1 MKKKSNRR
9 KRNRKKNNDEYIDIN
24 DGENNDFIDYS
35 YNENNNIHDKKYK
48 KIMIVCIFFITL
60 IKIYFF
66 ILSKNNITSKVIPHN
81 KLIYEE
87 NSNQTFINST
97 IITNN
102 NTSLND
108 IKNKSLN
115 IEPINEINK
124 NELNKN
130 EIIKNENKN
139 IKEKIEIQNPNPN
152 QNAQFQSED
161 KSNFITSD
169 KIYWRNNTI
178 INLTKVNEEISNYEN
193 MTPTFNNK
201 EELYKRENPKVSI
214 VIPVYNQAKFV
225 KKIYVCFEKQTLKDI
240 EIIFVD
246 DWSKDNSSKTIEEL
260 MEIDK
265 RVVYIKNEENRGV
278 FYSRSN
284 GILHAKGE
292 YILLVDIDDYILN
305 DILIKAYETAK
316 MYNLDVLHFY
326 AMAGDFKKNILWS
339 VLKFRS
345 GIIRGN
351 EVKNVFFRGTTR
363 NIWDKLVKR
372 EVYVKSIN
380 FMRKD

>member
-1 MKKKSNRR
+1 
-9 KRNRKKNNDEYIDIN
+9 
-24 DGENNDFIDYS
+24 
-35 YNENNNIHDKKYK
+35 
-48 KIMIVCIFFITL
+48 
-60 IKIYFF
+60 
-66 ILSKNNITSKVIPHN
+66 
-81 KLIYEE
+81 
-87 NSNQTFINST
+87 
-97 IITNN
+97 
-102 NTSLND
+102 
-108 IKNKSLN
+108 
-115 IEPINEINK
+115 
-124 NELNKN
+124 
-130 EIIKNENKN
+130 
-139 IKEKIEIQNPNPN
+139 
-152 QNAQFQSED
+152 
-161 KSNFITSD
+161 
-169 KIYWRNNTI
+169 
-178 INLTKVNEEISNYEN
+178 
-193 MTPTFNNK
+193 MTPSFSNK

-225 KKIYVCFEKQTLKDI
+225 YKIYVCIEKQTLKDI

-246 DWSKDNSSKTIEEL
+246 DWSKDNSSKVIEEL

-292 YILLVDIDDYILN
+292 YILLVDIDNYLLN

-326 AMAGDFKKNILWS
+326 VMAGDFKKNVFWN

-351 EVKNVFFRGTTR
+351 EVKNVFFHGTTR

-372 EVYVKSIN
+372 EVYVKSVEFMNEKFRKVN
-380 FMRKD
+380 FVVFNDDVAIFGLFKVAKSYGFLEEIGYIYNWAVPNSETHNYGNREKMNAMFKCCFATMEYFYEQTENNSLEKGAGYSYFVGKASRVISNGIKYLTDGFDYIIKVIDIYLNSEFYSSGQKQSLQNFKNKIIKAKEEQSKASNNTSNIKT